1 MSIQSMGSSTTG
13 ISNSGGFATSPPV
26 QIRQA
31 IPATV
36 DLPKV
41 DLPKVEVK
49 PANAGMDLLQEAVDQ
64 ANKMFTQIQSDVQFV
79 FDKGSNKVVVKL
91 VEQGTGVVINQYPT
105 DHAIAISQ
113 AIAQLQQQT
122 ADLHASFS
130 SNSGLQGLLF
140 KQKS

>member
-1 MSIQSMGSSTTG
+1 MSIQNIGSSTTG
-13 ISNSGGFATSPPV
+13 IINSSGFATTSAG

-31 IPATV
+31 LPAEV

-41 DLPKVEVK
+41 AVK
-49 PANAGMDLLQEAVDQ
+49 PASGGSDLLQEAVDQ
-64 ANKMFTQIQSDVQFV
+64 ANKVFTQIQSDVQFV
-79 FDKGSNKVVVKL
+79 FDKSSNKVIVKL

-122 ADLHASFS
+122 ADLHASFK

>member
-1 MSIQSMGSSTTG
+1 MSIQSTGLSSTG
-13 ISNSGGFATSPPV
+13 IFNSSGFATNPPV
-26 QIRQA
+26 QMRQVTA
-31 IPATV
+31 AA
-36 DLPKV
+36 V

-49 PANAGMDLLQEAVDQ
+49 PVHAGVELLQEAVDQ
-64 ANKMFTQIQSDVQFV
+64 ANKVFTQIQSNVQFV
-79 FDKGSNKVVVKL
+79 FDKDSNKVVVKL

-113 AIAQLQQQT
+113 AIAQLQQNT
-122 ADLHASFS
+122 ANLHASFR

>member
-1 MSIQSMGSSTTG
+1 MSIQSTGLSTTG
-13 ISNSGGFATSPPV
+13 IFNSSGFATSPPV
-26 QIRQA
+26 QIRQVT
-31 IPATV
+31 PAA
-36 DLPKV
+36 V

-49 PANAGMDLLQEAVDQ
+49 PANAGVELLQEAVDQ

-79 FDKGSNKVVVKL
+79 FDKDSNKVVVKL

-105 DHAIAISQ
+105 DHAIAISH
-113 AIAQLQQQT
+113 AIAQMQQNT
-122 ADLHASFS
+122 ANLHASFK